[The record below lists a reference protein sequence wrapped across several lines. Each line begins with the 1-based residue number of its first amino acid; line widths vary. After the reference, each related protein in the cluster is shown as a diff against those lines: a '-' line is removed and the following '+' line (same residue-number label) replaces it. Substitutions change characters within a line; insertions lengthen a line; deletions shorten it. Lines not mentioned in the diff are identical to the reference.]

1 MQVVS
6 GRRHVR
12 RAPAKS
18 QYHITHVPTHPTHTH
33 SLPTFTLRVYNPSP
47 NIKKQQDQRA
57 APLRNGDDDDY
68 DDDDDGDDD
77 DDDDVWP

>member
-1 MQVVS
+1 
-6 GRRHVR
+6 
-12 RAPAKS
+12 
-18 QYHITHVPTHPTHTH
+18 VPTHPTHTH

-68 DDDDDGDDD
+68 DDDDGD